1 VPGQF
6 GNYIHWVDRS
16 KGVFKIVD
24 SVKVA
29 SLWGKRKVSVAWS
42 PKIRP
47 YNMKKTDLSIF
58 GRDFCER
65 YLKNN
70 LKPHLGYLDINTV
83 LLQNVASHN
92 VNLT

>member
-29 SLWGKRKVSVAWS
+29 SLWGKRKVSVARS

-47 YNMKKTDLSIF
+47 YNMKKTFIILSAEIF
-58 GRDFCER
+58 
-65 YLKNN
+65 
-70 LKPHLGYLDINTV
+70 
-83 LLQNVASHN
+83 VAGFK
-92 VNLT
+92 

>member
-29 SLWGKRKVSVAWS
+29 SLWGKRKVGVARW

-47 YNMKKTDLSIF
+47 YNMKKDRYNIF
-58 GRDFCER
+58 SRDFC
-65 YLKNN
+65 
-70 LKPHLGYLDINTV
+70 GWF
-83 LLQNVASHN
+83 Q
-92 VNLT
+92 VNLCNRTIVKTY